1 MNNEINNIN
10 EKKDINILNTKGTV
24 EYKCIFHCPLSNND
38 IASAIDLDQNYLIYG
53 TLMGEVSLCLIDE
66 LHSYKYNNSND
77 SNMTNANITLEDGN
91 KNENKNIK
99 EMQLFDNNIYKRGNQ
114 NQNKYKNIINK
125 QKKRIGKDIKIYL
138 NKEPN
143 SDEYQRAENINSNN
157 TNDYKKSSVIYNDKI
172 FNGYNSKLRIKK
184 LYHAKIEN
192 ISCISLLNNV
202 LNFSIGDH
210 QLLHA
215 EKISYFNDKDIRNAH
230 NFKQINNYTSDKT
243 HNEFCE
249 TAQCFISNNH
259 YLILYLFY
267 YDFNWPLKFSQIK
280 YENKNLLTFE
290 EIEGNIYMSNFNV
303 PFDFDGDKFLFLE
316 HYSKALRCINIYS
329 TLNNKNNFQYYI
341 KKDFGHISF
350 MKLLPD
356 DCIFLCRKIYFC
368 EIYKIKNNLGK
379 NINEEKDFVLL
390 KWWTHVNDYEIIAS
404 NVYIKG
410 NNEKENK
417 IKNNNIIKEKEKVNK
432 NNKIKND
439 IKFLQ
444 IIEKENSFDSDTASK
459 NKILN
464 YVRRNNNES
473 NDLDNMEDIIQVQK
487 INNQII
493 PVTINKLNNNNNTI
507 EEKIKYYIIT
517 LDIEGNFN
525 IYYQNNINNEEI
537 KTTLFNLYDI
547 KNIDKKYKSLKFFA
561 FGFPYYILMNDYYY
575 VVTTDNGIFVINSE
589 NEEN

>member
-1 MNNEINNIN
+1 MH
-10 EKKDINILNTKGTV
+10 
-24 EYKCIFHCPLSNND
+24 FPL
-38 IASAIDLDQNYLIYG
+38 
-53 TLMGEVSLCLIDE
+53 
-66 LHSYKYNNSND
+66 
-77 SNMTNANITLEDGN
+77 
-91 KNENKNIK
+91 
-99 EMQLFDNNIYKRGNQ
+99 R
-114 NQNKYKNIINK
+114 
-125 QKKRIGKDIKIYL
+125 
-138 NKEPN
+138 
-143 SDEYQRAENINSNN
+143 
-157 TNDYKKSSVIYNDKI
+157 
-172 FNGYNSKLRIKK
+172 
-184 LYHAKIEN
+184 
-192 ISCISLLNNV
+192 
-202 LNFSIGDH
+202 
-210 QLLHA
+210 
-215 EKISYFNDKDIRNAH
+215 
-230 NFKQINNYTSDKT
+230 
-243 HNEFCE
+243 
-249 TAQCFISNNH
+249 
-259 YLILYLFY
+259 
-267 YDFNWPLKFSQIK
+267 
-280 YENKNLLTFE
+280 
-290 EIEGNIYMSNFNV
+290 
-303 PFDFDGDKFLFLE
+303 
-316 HYSKALRCINIYS
+316 
-329 TLNNKNNFQYYI
+329 
-341 KKDFGHISF
+341 
-350 MKLLPD
+350 
-356 DCIFLCRKIYFC
+356 

-404 NVYIKG
+404 NVYIKR

-507 EEKIKYYIIT
+507 EEKLKYYIIT

-525 IYYQNNINNEEI
+525 IYYQNNISNEEI